1 MKRLRKISSGNISWL
16 FSSGTSIEELPSSFE
31 LLLRLEYLDLSD
43 CKRLKSLPSSLYK
56 LKSLGVLNLCGCS
69 NLQRLPECHGQL
81 SSPIILNLTKTN
93 IERIP
98 ESIIQ
103 LFMLRYLLLIYCD
116 GGTVEDAVRIQHM
129 GHARGFLMD
138 KGHIVLP
145 GNEIPSKRIGYRDRC
160 RIVDV

>member
-56 LKSLGVLNLCGCS
+56 LKSLGVLNLCG
-69 NLQRLPECHGQL
+69 
-81 SSPIILNLTKTN
+81 
-93 IERIP
+93 
-98 ESIIQ
+98 
-103 LFMLRYLLLIYCD
+103 
-116 GGTVEDAVRIQHM
+116 TVEDAVRIQHM